1 MRRDCD
7 RGHPQSARRS
17 EVYYPTML
25 VDLSVAFQAWLIRY
39 SQYPAAVTSYV
50 LDREPRRPVQR

>member
-1 MRRDCD
+1 
-7 RGHPQSARRS
+7 
-17 EVYYPTML
+17 ML